1 MLQGPGFNSEFR
13 FWGLAADNCEM
24 DIIPAQGRP
33 GLWVPGLGGR
43 DIIPVR
49 VGRPVLRRL
58 VAAALLVAVVFGGAG
73 YYERSWVGDAL
84 ALDDPEASASPSA
97 QGPPDSAQ
105 GPPDPSASASPSPS
119 PSPEPSPSPSPSPSV
134 EPPVAVPNSSPSEPS
149 SSASAE
155 TSPPPVPPP
164 PPAPVYPG
172 LPAGSGAG
180 RRIVYS
186 NSQQRIW
193 LVEGNESI
201 AASWLVSGRRGVPR
215 PGAYGVFSKS
225 RYSSAHGGR
234 VRMEFMV
241 RFARG
246 RRLAIGFH
254 SIPVGRRGPL
264 QTEAQLGTFRSAGC
278 VRQLRANAETLWNWA
293 PIGTRVVVTT

>member
-1 MLQGPGFNSEFR
+1 
-13 FWGLAADNCEM
+13 M
-24 DIIPAQGRP
+24 DI
-33 GLWVPGLGGR
+33 VPLHRTRGQER
-43 DIIPVR
+43 DARDVIPVR
-49 VGRPVLRRL
+49 VARPVLRRL
-58 VAAALLVAVVFGGAG
+58 VAASLLVAMLFGAAG

-84 ALDDPEASASPSA
+84 ALDGPEASAPSA
-97 QGPPDSAQ
+97 QT
-105 GPPDPSASASPSPS
+105 
-119 PSPEPSPSPSPSPSV
+119 
-134 EPPVAVPNSSPSEPS
+134 PSEP
-149 SSASAE
+149 A
-155 TSPPPVPPP
+155 SPPPPPPQETSQPPP
-164 PPAPVYPG
+164 PPAAAPAHPG

-180 RRIVYS
+180 RRVVYS

-215 PGAYGVFSKS
+215 PGVYGVFSKS
-225 RYSSAHGGR
+225 RYSSAQGGR

-254 SIPVGRRGPL
+254 SIPVGRRGPI